1 MSETTSRCPR
11 PGTEV
16 PGKPLIDIIA
26 YGPTDLIER
35 KIGNLSQI
43 REMLGK
49 QPVTW
54 VNVER
59 MGDKKVVDDV
69 GAIFSLH
76 ALLREDVIMG
86 SQRPKVEVYGEQL
99 FIVARMMT
107 LGEQLETEQLS
118 MFVDRNFV
126 VTFQESPGD
135 CLGPVRT
142 RLLEPT
148 DKSRNM
154 GTDYL
159 VYAILD
165 SIVDSYFPV
174 LEEFGERL
182 ETLEDAIVLSPDRA
196 TISRLHDIKRDLLIM
211 RRSTWPLR
219 DAINTLLRDPLKLIG
234 QETLFYM
241 RDCYDH
247 LVQVIDLEENYREL
261 ASDLMDIYLSSIS
274 NKMNEIMK
282 VLTIIATIFIPLT
295 FIAGLYGM
303 NFNTSA
309 SPWNMP
315 ELNWMFGYPMVLLL
329 MAASAGGMLLYFKRR
344 GWF

>member
-1 MSETTSRCPR
+1 M
-11 PGTEV
+11 
-16 PGKPLIDIIA
+16 IDLIA

-35 KIGNLSQI
+35 KIENLDQI
-43 REMLGK
+43 REILGK

-59 MGDKKVVDDV
+59 MGDKKIVDDI
-69 GAIFSLH
+69 GAIFGLH
-76 ALLREDVIMG
+76 ALLREDVVMG
-86 SQRPKVEVYGEQL
+86 GQRPKIEVYGEQI
-99 FIVARMMT
+99 FIIARMIT
-107 LGEQLETEQLS
+107 LAEQLETEQLS
-118 MFVDRNFV
+118 IFFNRDHVL
-126 VTFQESPGD
+126 TFQECPGD

-148 DKSRNM
+148 DKSRKM
-154 GTDYL
+154 AADYL

-165 SIVDSYFPV
+165 SIIDSYFPI

-182 ETLEDAIVLSPDRA
+182 EVLEDAIVAHPDRE

-219 DAINTLLRDPLKLIG
+219 DAINTLLRDPLEIIS
-234 QETLFYM
+234 QETRFYL

-282 VLTIIATIFIPLT
+282 VLTVIATIFIPLT

-315 ELNWMFGYPMVLLL
+315 ELNWMFGYPFVLFL
-329 MAASAGGMLLYFKRR
+329 MAATAGGMLLFFKRK